1 MKKIIIVIFAIV
13 FAIIAWR
20 MLTTPNNAP
29 SSENKDQIDLVI
41 ESITSKVELGSAD
54 PRCQKI
60 DYFNSNEFTC
70 LKAKSDA
77 CDLNKMNVITLRDIE
92 KRLEKAIQEC
102 LYPSSQ

>member
-70 LKAKSDA
+70 LKAKGES
-77 CDLNKMNVITLRDIE
+77 CNVNEMDLVTLKDID